1 MNWLN
6 QLLIVSLRADF
17 LCSLKINQTNSN
29 NIDVQQKRL
38 VDLMNTFRLPEKTQR
53 LEKTF
58 MARTQQ

>member
-38 VDLMNTFRLPEKTQR
+38 DGFDEHFQ
-53 LEKTF
+53 
-58 MARTQQ
+58 AA